1 MEAGKFPFPLKLNNT
16 FLNNQWIK
24 KEIKWE
30 IRKYLETT
38 ENKNSA
44 KLWKVLKVVPRE
56 EFIIIITYIKN
67 SKDLN
72 SIS

>member
-16 FLNNQWIK
+16 LLNNQWIK

>member
-38 ENKNSA
+38 ENKNCQTM
-44 KLWKVLKVVPRE
+44 E
-56 EFIIIITYIKN
+56 
-67 SKDLN
+67 
-72 SIS
+72 SIESDTKGRIYSYNYLH